1 MIYFV
6 TGGAG
11 FIGSN
16 FLNTFVPE
24 YSEDVFVNIDSLT
37 YSGNL
42 ENLKVIENCT
52 NYHFENIDITD
63 FGLLEKVFRKYQ
75 PDVIIHFAAESHVD
89 RSITEPGRFVQTN
102 IIGTFNLLEL
112 ARIYWKNRKDV
123 LFHHVSTDEVY
134 GSLDNEGFFTETT
147 AYSPN
152 SPYSASKAG
161 SDHLVRAYYHT
172 FGLQVTVTNC
182 SNNYGP
188 FQHQEK
194 LIPLV
199 IHSILNDKPI
209 PVYGDGLNIRDWLY
223 VIDHCK
229 AIWTVIQNGKRGS
242 AYNVGGNNELTNIEL
257 VYALCDIVSD
267 ITGKSNEACRN
278 LIKFVKDRPG
288 HDLRYAIDAT
298 KINVELGW
306 KPSESFYTGIRKT
319 VKWYL
324 ENQDWLKNILI
335 NQPIQEFN

>member
-24 YSEDVFVNIDSLT
+24 YPEDVFVNIDSLT
-37 YSGNL
+37 YAGNV
-42 ENLKVIENCT
+42 ENLKAIEHCS

-63 FGLLEKVFRKYQ
+63 FELLEKTFKKYQ
-75 PDVIIHFAAESHVD
+75 PDFIIHFAAESHVD
-89 RSITEPGRFVQTN
+89 RSITEPGRFIKTN

-112 ARIYWKNRKDV
+112 ARIYWKNRKNV

-134 GSLDNEGFFTETT
+134 GSLGKEDFFTETT

-172 FGLQVTVTNC
+172 FGLPVTVTNC

-194 LIPLV
+194 LIPLI
-199 IHSILNDKPI
+199 IHNILNDKPI
-209 PVYGDGLNIRDWLY
+209 PIYGDGLNVRDWLY

-229 AIWTVIQNGKRGS
+229 AIWTVIHNGRRGLT
-242 AYNVGGNNELTNIEL
+242 YNVGGNNELTNIEV
-257 VYALCDIVSD
+257 VYTLCDIISES
-267 ITGKSNEACRN
+267 TGKSKEVCRN

-298 KINVELGW
+298 KISVELGW
-306 KPSESFYTGIRKT
+306 KPSELFDTGIRKT
-319 VKWYL
+319 VNWYI
-324 ENQDWLKNILI
+324 ENQDWVKST
-335 NQPIQEFN
+335 PSSVESF